1 MQPAV
6 HIIST
11 LAAKLARISGAHVV
25 HPIAGQYCDDRLIP
39 EEHQKQD
46 KLLLY
51 LTGCD
56 TCVTRC
62 GLWERH
68 CARNAQSTFMAPAT
82 MGPATPPAGG
92 TRTFL
97 ALRVGGEPSAT
108 VWRALSN
115 VQVLVLAWNPIK
127 CVKLQVHFE

>member
-62 GLWERH
+62 GLWERQKCPEH
-68 CARNAQSTFMAPAT
+68 VHGPRDYGPRDAARRRDKDF
-82 MGPATPPAGG
+82 
-92 TRTFL
+92 
-97 ALRVGGEPSAT
+97 PSSASRR
-108 VWRALSN
+108 RA
-115 VQVLVLAWNPIK
+115 
-127 CVKLQVHFE
+127 